1 MTDHLLFNGII
12 IDLNIFEEKLLKFN
26 YIDRKII
33 YNKKNL
39 LGIQSIK
46 KIFNLDYKQSKPLLF
61 IFNQDKQILKN
72 IYRFLLMQ
80 WKLKRNLLET
90 ENNVNFKNNLNYFYN
105 IKKQRDTNIILD
117 EINYFINQDDS
128 IKQKLIYFIINTL
141 QRYYK
146 LI

>member
-46 KIFNLDYKQSKPLLF
+46 KIFNLDYKESKLV
-61 IFNQDKQILKN
+61 
-72 IYRFLLMQ
+72 IY
-80 WKLKRNLLET
+80 
-90 ENNVNFKNNLNYFYN
+90 
-105 IKKQRDTNIILD
+105 I
-117 EINYFINQDDS
+117 
-128 IKQKLIYFIINTL
+128 
-141 QRYYK
+141 
-146 LI
+146 